1 MCRPSCCRNDSDPGA
16 GIAAVAILMFA
27 AVMVAKIGPVVAHII
42 HTVLEVL
49 RLAALTVGV
58 AAAVTVVTWAVIKVT
73 RWQLRRRTSLAVSQ
87 ARVFVMPERGQ
98 TGPANQPRCLACGGT
113 GTVLRALGSGHYRP
127 GACPV
132 CVPARRAG

>member
-1 MCRPSCCRNDSDPGA
+1 MCRPSCCRNDSGPGA
-16 GIAAVAILMFA
+16 GIAAVAILIVA
-27 AVMVAKIGPVVAHII
+27 ALIVAKIGPVVAGII
-42 HTVLEVL
+42 HTVLEVI

-73 RWQLRRRTSLAVSQ
+73 RWQLRRQTALAASQ

-98 TGPANQPRCLACGGT
+98 TRQANQPSCLACGGS
-113 GTVLRALGSGHYRP
+113 GTVLRAISGGRYRP
-127 GACPV
+127 GQCPV